1 MNTNILRYVIAVSE
15 EKSFTAAAKKLY
27 VAQPSLSQSIRT
39 LEKQLGT
46 ELFDRSTNPLTL
58 TRAGEIYVHWAEQT
72 LRTQKQ
78 IERQIADTVEGTDTV
93 LRVGA
98 SAERTRFL
106 LSPVIKHF
114 FEIRPRCVLQIYDV
128 TATQMVNLL
137 EEEKIDI
144 LIGTP
149 DVDPVRYTS
158 LPICDEQILLAV
170 PANFPLDL
178 PVPTPANRYPE
189 VDLAL
194 FKDAPFVSLHSEQ
207 TLGATLRQF
216 CSACGFIPN
225 IRLECRLLSNLHNMI
240 ANGVGVGLVGEPFV
254 RYLHSDDR
262 VRYYSP
268 RGLQA
273 TRHISAVY
281 RSDHY
286 LSYDAQALIGL
297 LQRQSMV

>member
-27 VAQPSLSQSIRT
+27 IAQPSLSQSIRT
-39 LEKQLGT
+39 LEKQLGA
-46 ELFDRSTNPLTL
+46 ELFDRSTTPLSL
-58 TRAGEIYVHWAEQT
+58 TRAGEIYISWAQQT
-72 LRTQKQ
+72 LRTQSQ

-93 LRVGA
+93 LRIGA

-106 LSPVIKHF
+106 LSPVMKKF
-114 FEIRPRCVLQIYDV
+114 FEIRPRCVVQIHDV
-128 TATQMVNLL
+128 TATQLMRLL
-137 EEEKIDI
+137 ENEEIDI

-149 DVDPVRYTS
+149 QDPVRYTNI
-158 LPICDEQILLAV
+158 PICDEQILLAV
-170 PANFPLDL
+170 PASYKLNL
-178 PVPTPANRYPE
+178 PPSTERYPE
-189 VDLAL
+189 IDLAL
-194 FKDAPFVSLHSEQ
+194 FKDTPFVSLPPEQ

-216 CSACGFIPN
+216 CSASGFIPN

-240 ANGVGVGLVGEPFV
+240 ADGIGVSLVGEPFV
-254 RYLHSDDR
+254 RYLRNDER

-273 TRHISAVY
+273 NRHIAAVY

-286 LSYDAQALIGL
+286 LSKDATTLISL
-297 LQRQSMV
+297 LQRQARLV